1 MWDLRGGG
9 LYACGFAITFVWLEA
24 GSIIDD
30 IRDVGLLF
38 DGQIVSFFLNF
49 IIDSFANTLSAF
61 LWPVSVLEFAPP
73 WGAIGLGI
81 AFWLFPIHVKPR
93 IESWLF
99 SGDEAGSDAEHR
111 EEDN

>member
-1 MWDLRGGG
+1 MRGGG
-9 LYACGFAITFVWLEA
+9 LYACGFAVTFIWLEA

-38 DGQIVSFFLNF
+38 DGQIVTFFLNF
-49 IIDSFANTLSAF
+49 IIDSLQNTLSAF
-61 LWPVSVLEFAPP
+61 LWPVSVLKSAAP

-99 SGDEAGSDAEHR
+99 SGDEDVSDDEGR